1 MMSLQYADARFLLP
15 EMTRT
20 ATVLGDL
27 QEWAQGL
34 RQAGV
39 DVVDH
44 AVAEPP
50 NLAVAPAR
58 LAMAAVATGAPMVVL
73 EGTGARRTLLDAG
86 YRVRRFLP
94 MPNLDEPEVLLPLEQ
109 PAAARYALEQW
120 RAPTTMTA
128 QARTRMARVLL
139 DRGLMPE
146 SRPLT
151 TIGLLRP
158 GPPFLLA
165 AVGGLG
171 VRGDGG
177 WLFTPGRSDVLSRNA
192 FHVFPTPVA
201 TRPAWTVKFSR
212 IPGRPEAF
220 DRDQRGLELA
230 RLAGEGVACHAP
242 RLLGRLEMD
251 GLHTSVETAAVG
263 QRLSSLLR
271 GPGSRASKLRVIE
284 AIASWLVDLARATA
298 APPPAL
304 DPERRR
310 LREQVMPNWAGVDP
324 CLMDRLPPLAA
335 VLAHNDLHAW
345 NLIVDQ
351 RREFT
356 AVDWESARQH
366 NLPLWDLL
374 YFLAD
379 ALVLLDGVTMEERR
393 AQHALRLLRGE
404 LTTSRLLFHWTDRAV
419 ATTGIP
425 MEAVGPIAT
434 ACWLHHG
441 ISHVSRWSA
450 TRQAGHD
457 GPPELPP
464 VERIGSRWLADP
476 ALGPSW
482 RSWLDWR
489 QGRER

>member
-1 MMSLQYADARFLLP
+1 MSLQRADARFLLP
-15 EMTRT
+15 EVTRT
-20 ATVLGDL
+20 AAVLGDL

-34 RQAGV
+34 RLAGV
-39 DVVDH
+39 QVADH
-44 AVAEPP
+44 AVAESPD
-50 NLAVAPAR
+50 LAVAPAR
-58 LAMAAVATGAPMVVL
+58 LARAAMDTGAPMVVL

-86 YRVRRFLP
+86 YRIRRFLP
-94 MPNLDEPEVLLPLEQ
+94 MPDLDEPEVLLPLEQ

-128 QARTRMARVLL
+128 RARSHMARVLL

-158 GPPFLLA
+158 GPPFLLT
-165 AVGGLG
+165 AVRRLG
-171 VRGDGG
+171 VLGDGG
-177 WLFTPGRSDVLSRNA
+177 WFFTPGRSDVLSRNA

-212 IPGRPEAF
+212 IPDRPEAF

-230 RLAGEGVACHAP
+230 RLAGERVPSHAP

-251 GLHTSVETAAVG
+251 GLHASVETAAVG

-271 GPGSRASKLRVIE
+271 GPESRPSKLGVIE
-284 AIASWLVDLARATA
+284 AVASWLVDLAGATA

-310 LREQVMPNWAGVDP
+310 LREQVMPHWTGVDP
-324 CLMDRLPPLAA
+324 FLIDRLPPVAA

-374 YFLAD
+374 YFLTD
-379 ALVLLDGVTMEERR
+379 ALVLLDGVTTEEQRTR
-393 AQHALRLLRGE
+393 HALRLLRGE
-404 LTTSRLLFHWTDRAV
+404 LATSGLLFQWTDRAA
-419 ATTGIP
+419 ATTRIP
-425 MEAVGPIAT
+425 IEAVGPIAT

-441 ISHVSRWSA
+441 ISHLSRWSA
-450 TRQAGHD
+450 TKQAGHR
-457 GPPELPP
+457 GPAELPP
-464 VERIGSRWLADP
+464 VERIGAPWLADP

-482 RSWLDWR
+482 PSWLDWHR
-489 QGRER
+489 GRER

>member
-1 MMSLQYADARFLLP
+1 MSLQHADARFLLP
-15 EMTRT
+15 EITRT

-27 QEWAQGL
+27 PEWAQGL
-34 RQAGV
+34 RLAGV
-39 DVVDH
+39 DVVNH
-44 AVAEPP
+44 AAAEPP
-50 NLAVAPAR
+50 NLAVAPAQ
-58 LAMAAVATGAPMVVL
+58 LARAAVDTGAPMVVV

-94 MPNLDEPEVLLPLEQ
+94 LPGLDEPEVLLPLEQ

-128 QARTRMARVLL
+128 RARTRMARVLL
-139 DRGLMPE
+139 DRELMPE
-146 SRPLT
+146 IRPLT

-165 AVGGLG
+165 AVGRLG
-171 VRGDGG
+171 VLGDGG
-177 WLFTPGRSDVLSRNA
+177 WFFTPGRSDVLSRNA

-212 IPGRPEAF
+212 IPDRPEAF

-230 RLAGEGVACHAP
+230 RLAGERVASHAP
-242 RLLGRLEMD
+242 RLLGRLEME
-251 GLHTSVETAAVG
+251 GLHASVETTAVG
-263 QRLSSLLR
+263 QRLSSLLS

-284 AIASWLVDLARATA
+284 AVASWLVDLARATA

-310 LREQVMPNWAGVDP
+310 LREQVMPHWAGVDP
-324 CLMDRLPPLAA
+324 CLVDRLPPLAA

-379 ALVLLDGVTMEERR
+379 ALVLLDGVTTAERR

-404 LTTSRLLFHWTDRAV
+404 LTASRLLFHWTDRA
-419 ATTGIP
+419 ATTTGIP

-464 VERIGSRWLADP
+464 VERIGSPWLADP

>member
-1 MMSLQYADARFLLP
+1 MSLQRADARFLLP
-15 EMTRT
+15 AITRT

-34 RQAGV
+34 RLAGV
-39 DVVDH
+39 QLADH
-44 AVAEPP
+44 GVGKPP
-50 NLAVAPAR
+50 DLAVAPAG
-58 LAMAAVATGAPMVVL
+58 LARAAVDTGAPMVVL

-94 MPNLDEPEVLLPLEQ
+94 IPNLDEPEVLLPLEQ

-120 RAPTTMTA
+120 RAPTTMSA
-128 QARTRMARVLL
+128 RARTRVAQVLL
-139 DRGLMPE
+139 DRGRMPE

-165 AVGGLG
+165 AVRRLG
-171 VRGDGG
+171 VLADGA
-177 WLFTPGRSDVLSRNA
+177 WFFTPGRSDVLSRNA

-201 TRPAWTVKFSR
+201 ARPAWTVKFSR
-212 IPGRPEAF
+212 IPDRPEAF

-230 RLAGEGVACHAP
+230 RLAGERVASHAP
-242 RLLGRLEMD
+242 CLLGRLETD
-251 GLHTSVETAAVG
+251 GLHASVETAAVG

-284 AIASWLVDLARATA
+284 SVAGWLVDLARATA
-298 APPPAL
+298 AAPPAL
-304 DPERRR
+304 DPEQRR
-310 LREQVMPNWAGVDP
+310 LREQVMPRWTGVDP
-324 CLMDRLPPLAA
+324 GLVDRLPPLAA

-374 YFLAD
+374 YFLTD
-379 ALVLLDGVTMEERR
+379 ALVLLDGVTTEERR
-393 AQHALRLLRGE
+393 TQHALRLLRGD
-404 LTTSRLLFHWTDRAV
+404 LTTSRLLLQWTDRAV
-419 ATTGIP
+419 AATGIP
-425 MEAVGPIAT
+425 IEAVGPIAT

-457 GPPELPP
+457 GPVELPP
-464 VERIGSRWLADP
+464 VERIGSPWLADP

-482 RSWLDWR
+482 RSWLEWR

>member
-1 MMSLQYADARFLLP
+1 MSLQRADARFLLP
-15 EMTRT
+15 EVTRT
-20 ATVLGDL
+20 AAVLGDL

-34 RQAGV
+34 RLAGV
-39 DVVDH
+39 QVADH
-44 AVAEPP
+44 AVTEPP

-58 LAMAAVATGAPMVVL
+58 LARAAVDTGAPMVVL

-86 YRVRRFLP
+86 YRIRRFLP
-94 MPNLDEPEVLLPLEQ
+94 IPDLDEPEVLLPLEQ
-109 PAAARYALEQW
+109 PAAAGYALEQW
-120 RAPTTMTA
+120 RAPTTATA
-128 QARTRMARVLL
+128 RVRTRMARVLL

-165 AVGGLG
+165 AVRRLG
-171 VRGDGG
+171 VLGDGA
-177 WLFTPGRSDVLSRNA
+177 WFFTPGRSDVLSRNA

-212 IPGRPEAF
+212 IRDRPEAF

-230 RLAGEGVACHAP
+230 RLAGERVPSHAP

-251 GLHTSVETAAVG
+251 GLHASVETAAVG

-271 GPGSRASKLRVIE
+271 GPESRPFKLRVIE
-284 AIASWLVDLARATA
+284 AVASWLVDLARATA
-298 APPPAL
+298 AAPPAL

-310 LREQVMPNWAGVDP
+310 LREQVMPHWPGVDP
-324 CLMDRLPPLAA
+324 CLIDRLPPVAA

-356 AVDWESARQH
+356 AVDWESAREH

-374 YFLAD
+374 YFLTD
-379 ALVLLDGVTMEERR
+379 ALVLLDGVTTEQQR
-393 AQHALRLLRGE
+393 ARHALRLLRGE
-404 LTTSRLLFHWTDRAV
+404 LATSGLLFHWTDRAA

-425 MEAVGPIAT
+425 IEAVGPLAT

-450 TRQAGHD
+450 TRQAGHEGTD
-457 GPPELPP
+457 ELPP
-464 VERIGSRWLADP
+464 VERIGSPWLADP

-482 RSWLDWR
+482 RSWLDWHR
-489 QGRER
+489 GRER

>member
-1 MMSLQYADARFLLP
+1 MSLQRADARFLLP

-34 RQAGV
+34 RLAGV
-39 DVVDH
+39 DVTDH

-58 LAMAAVATGAPMVVL
+58 LARAAVDTGAPMVVL
-73 EGTGARRTLLDAG
+73 EGTGARRTLLDVG
-86 YRVRRFLP
+86 YRIRRFLP
-94 MPNLDEPEVLLPLEQ
+94 MPSLDEPEVLLPLEQ

-120 RAPTTMTA
+120 RAPTTMSA
-128 QARTRMARVLL
+128 RARTRMARVLL

-165 AVGGLG
+165 AVGRFG
-171 VRGDGG
+171 VLGDGG

-230 RLAGEGVACHAP
+230 RLAGERVACHAP
-242 RLLGRLEMD
+242 RLLGRLETD

-298 APPPAL
+298 APSPAL

-310 LREQVMPNWAGVDP
+310 LREQVMPHWAGVDP
-324 CLMDRLPPLAA
+324 CLIDRLPPLAA

-379 ALVLLDGVTMEERR
+379 ALVLLDGVTTEEQR

-404 LTTSRLLFHWTDRAV
+404 LTTSRLLFRWTDRAA

-441 ISHVSRWSA
+441 ISHISRWSA

-464 VERIGSRWLADP
+464 VERIGSPWLADP

-489 QGRER
+489 QGRDRS

>member
-1 MMSLQYADARFLLP
+1 MSLQRSDARFLLP

-27 QEWAQGL
+27 PEWALGL
-34 RQAGV
+34 RMAGV

-44 AVAEPP
+44 TVAEPP

-58 LAMAAVATGAPMVVL
+58 LARAAVDTGAPMVVL
-73 EGTGARRTLLDAG
+73 EGRGASRTLVDVG

-94 MPNLDEPEVLLPLEQ
+94 IPSLDEPEVLLPLEQ
-109 PAAARYALEQW
+109 PAAARYVLEQW
-120 RAPTTMTA
+120 RAPTTMSA
-128 QARTRMARVLL
+128 RVRTRMARVLL

-146 SRPLT
+146 SRPLM
-151 TIGLLRP
+151 TIGLRRS

-165 AVGGLG
+165 AVGRLG
-171 VRGDGG
+171 VVGDGG
-177 WLFTPGRSDVLSRNA
+177 WFFTPGRGDVLSRNV
-192 FHVFPTPVA
+192 FHVFSTPVA
-201 TRPAWTVKFSR
+201 TQPAWTVKFSR

-220 DRDQRGLELA
+220 DRDQGGLELA
-230 RLAGEGVACHAP
+230 RLAGERVASHAP

-251 GLHTSVETAAVG
+251 GLHASVETAAVG

-271 GPGSRASKLRVIE
+271 GPESRASKLRVIE
-284 AIASWLVDLARATA
+284 AVASWLVDLARVTA

-310 LREQVMPNWAGVDP
+310 LRAQVMPHWDDVDP
-324 CLMDRLPPLAA
+324 YLIDRLPPLAA

-374 YFLAD
+374 YFLTD
-379 ALVLLDGVTMEERR
+379 ALVLLDGVTTEEQRT
-393 AQHALRLLRGE
+393 QHALRLLRGE
-404 LTTSRLLFHWTDRAV
+404 LTTSGLLFHWTNRAA
-419 ATTGIP
+419 ATTRIP
-425 MEAVGPIAT
+425 IEAVGPIAT

-450 TRQAGHD
+450 TREAGHD
-457 GPPELPP
+457 GPGELPP
-464 VERIGSRWLADP
+464 VERIGSPWLADR

-482 RSWLDWR
+482 RSWLDWCR
-489 QGRER
+489 GRER

>member
-1 MMSLQYADARFLLP
+1 MSLQHADARFLLP
-15 EMTRT
+15 EITRT

-34 RQAGV
+34 RLAGV
-39 DVVDH
+39 DVADH
-44 AVAEPP
+44 VVAEPP
-50 NLAVAPAR
+50 DLAVAPAR
-58 LAMAAVATGAPMVVL
+58 LAGAAVDTGAPMVVL

-94 MPNLDEPEVLLPLEQ
+94 MPSLDEPEVLLPLEQ

-120 RAPTTMTA
+120 RAPTTMSA
-128 QARTRMARVLL
+128 RVRTRMAQVLL

-165 AVGGLG
+165 AVGRLG
-171 VRGDGG
+171 VVGDGG
-177 WLFTPGRSDVLSRNA
+177 WFLTPGRSDVLSRNA

-201 TRPAWTVKFSR
+201 TQPAWTVKFSR

-230 RLAGEGVACHAP
+230 RVAGERVAIHAP

-251 GLHTSVETAAVG
+251 GLHASVETAAVG

-271 GPGSRASKLRVIE
+271 GPESTASKLRVIE
-284 AIASWLVDLARATA
+284 AVASWLVDLARVTA

-304 DPERRR
+304 DSERRR
-310 LREQVMPNWAGVDP
+310 LRAQVMPHWTGVDP
-324 CLMDRLPPLAA
+324 CLIDRLPPLAA

-374 YFLAD
+374 YFLTD
-379 ALVLLDGVTMEERR
+379 ALVLLDGVTTEEQRT
-393 AQHALRLLRGE
+393 QHALRLLRGE
-404 LTTSRLLFHWTDRAV
+404 LTTSGLLFSWTDRAA

-425 MEAVGPIAT
+425 IEAVGSIAT
-434 ACWLHHG
+434 SCWLHHG
-441 ISHVSRWSA
+441 ISHLSRWSA
-450 TRQAGHD
+450 TREAGHD
-457 GPPELPP
+457 GPAELPP
-464 VERIGSRWLADP
+464 VERIGAPWLADR

-489 QGRER
+489 RGRER

>member
-1 MMSLQYADARFLLP
+1 MSLQHADARFLLP
-15 EMTRT
+15 EITRT

-27 QEWAQGL
+27 PEWAQGL
-34 RQAGV
+34 RLAGV
-39 DVVDH
+39 DVVNH
-44 AVAEPP
+44 AAAEPP
-50 NLAVAPAR
+50 NLAVAPAQ
-58 LAMAAVATGAPMVVL
+58 LARAAVDTGAPMVVV

-94 MPNLDEPEVLLPLEQ
+94 LPGLDEPEVLLPLEQ
-109 PAAARYALEQW
+109 PTSARYALEQW

-128 QARTRMARVLL
+128 RARTRMARILL

-165 AVGGLG
+165 AVGRLG
-171 VRGDGG
+171 VLGDGG
-177 WLFTPGRSDVLSRNA
+177 WFFTPGRGDVLSRNA
-192 FHVFPTPVA
+192 FHVFPTRVA

-212 IPGRPEAF
+212 IQGRPEAF

-230 RLAGEGVACHAP
+230 RLVGERVASHAP
-242 RLLGRLEMD
+242 CLLGRLELD
-251 GLHTSVETAAVG
+251 GLHASVETAAVG

-284 AIASWLVDLARATA
+284 AVASWLVDLARATA
-298 APPPAL
+298 APPSTL

-310 LREQVMPNWAGVDP
+310 LREQVMPHWAGVDP
-324 CLMDRLPPLAA
+324 GLIDRLPPLAG

-374 YFLAD
+374 YFLTD
-379 ALVLLDGVTMEERR
+379 ALVLLDGVTTEERR
-393 AQHALRLLRGE
+393 TQHALRLLRGE
-404 LTTSRLLFHWTDRAV
+404 LTTSRLLLHWTDHAA

-441 ISHVSRWSA
+441 ISHVSRRSA
-450 TRQAGHD
+450 TREAGHD
-457 GPPELPP
+457 GPVELPP
-464 VERIGSRWLADP
+464 VERIGSPWLADP

>member
-1 MMSLQYADARFLLP
+1 MSLQRADARFLLP
-15 EMTRT
+15 VITRT

-27 QEWAQGL
+27 QEWVQGL
-34 RQAGV
+34 RLAGV
-39 DVVDH
+39 VAADH
-44 AVAEPP
+44 VVAEPP
-50 NLAVAPAR
+50 DLAVAPAR
-58 LAMAAVATGAPMVVL
+58 LARAAVDTGAPMVVL

-94 MPNLDEPEVLLPLEQ
+94 IPSLDEPEVLLPLEQ

-120 RAPTTMTA
+120 RAPTTMSA
-128 QARTRMARVLL
+128 RVRTRMAQLLL

-165 AVGGLG
+165 AVGRLG
-171 VRGDGG
+171 VPGDGG
-177 WLFTPGRSDVLSRNA
+177 WFFTPGRSDVLSRNA

-230 RLAGEGVACHAP
+230 RLVGERVTSHAP
-242 RLLGRLEMD
+242 CLLGRLEMD
-251 GLHTSVETAAVG
+251 GLHASVETAAVG

-284 AIASWLVDLARATA
+284 AVASWLVDLARATA

-310 LREQVMPNWAGVDP
+310 LREQVMPHWAGVDP
-324 CLMDRLPPLAA
+324 GLIDSLPPLAG

-351 RREFT
+351 RQEFT

-374 YFLAD
+374 YFLTD
-379 ALVLLDGVTMEERR
+379 ALVLLDGVTTEERR
-393 AQHALRLLRGE
+393 TQHALRLLRGE
-404 LTTSRLLFHWTDRAV
+404 LTTSRLLLHWTDRAA

-425 MEAVGPIAT
+425 IEAVGPIAT

-450 TRQAGHD
+450 TKEAGHD
-457 GPPELPP
+457 GPVELPP
-464 VERIGSRWLADP
+464 VERIGSPWLADP

>member
-1 MMSLQYADARFLLP
+1 MSLQRADARFLLP
-15 EMTRT
+15 EVTRT

-34 RQAGV
+34 RLAGV
-39 DVVDH
+39 QVADH
-44 AVAEPP
+44 GVGKPP
-50 NLAVAPAR
+50 DLAVAPAG
-58 LAMAAVATGAPMVVL
+58 LARAAVDTGAPMVVL

-86 YRVRRFLP
+86 YRVQRFLP
-94 MPNLDEPEVLLPLEQ
+94 IPNLDEPEVLLPLEQ
-109 PAAARYALEQW
+109 PAAARYVLEQLRPPATL
-120 RAPTTMTA
+120 RAR
-128 QARTRMARVLL
+128 ARTRMASVLL

-151 TIGLLRP
+151 TVGLLRP

-165 AVGGLG
+165 AVGRLG
-171 VRGDGG
+171 VLGGGG
-177 WLFTPGRSDVLSRNA
+177 WFFTPGRSDVLSRNA

-201 TRPAWTVKFSR
+201 ACPAWTVKFSR
-212 IPGRPEAF
+212 IPDRPEAF

-230 RLAGEGVACHAP
+230 RLAGQRVPSHAP
-242 RLLGRLEMD
+242 RLLSRLEME
-251 GLHTSVETAAVG
+251 GVHASVETAAVG
-263 QRLSSLLR
+263 QRLSSLLQ
-271 GPGSRASKLRVIE
+271 GPTSRASKLRVIE
-284 AIASWLVDLARATA
+284 AVASWLVDLARATA

-304 DPERRR
+304 DPERQR
-310 LREQVMPNWAGVDP
+310 LREQVMPHWTGVDP
-324 CLMDRLPPLAA
+324 NLLDRLPPLAA

-345 NLIVDQ
+345 NLIVEQ

-374 YFLAD
+374 YFLVD
-379 ALVLLDGVTMEERR
+379 VLVLLDGVTTRERR

-404 LTTSRLLFHWTDRAV
+404 LVTSGLLFHWTDRAA

-425 MEAVGPIAT
+425 IEAVGPIAT

-441 ISHVSRWSA
+441 ISHLSRWSA
-450 TRQAGHD
+450 AREAGHE
-457 GPPELPP
+457 GPGELPP
-464 VERIGSRWLADP
+464 VERIGSPWLADP

-482 RSWLDWR
+482 RSWLDWNR
-489 QGRER
+489 GRER